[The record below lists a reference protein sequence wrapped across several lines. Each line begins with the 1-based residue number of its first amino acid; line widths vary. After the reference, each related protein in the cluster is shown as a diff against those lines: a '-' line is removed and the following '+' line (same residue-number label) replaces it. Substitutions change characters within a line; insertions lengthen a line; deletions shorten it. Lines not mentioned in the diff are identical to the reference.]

1 MPRYPSSVDREAL
14 KKLLE
19 EVRLRRV
26 SVAQA
31 EERLR
36 HLPVEDLGF
45 ASIDTHRSLRRG
57 FPETVYGPGQ
67 SAAQILAIVS
77 RLRAAGQTA
86 LVTRVGPE
94 VHAIVRREHERA
106 EYHPEARALVVR
118 TGPKRKGRSGV
129 VVLTAGTTDVGVA
142 EEAALTAELMG
153 EQVRRIYDV
162 GIAGLHRLLAHR
174 RTLTRANVVIA
185 IAGMEG
191 ALPSV
196 VAGLVSCP
204 VIAVPTSVGY
214 GTGAG
219 GFAALLAMLNS
230 CAPGV
235 AVVNIDNGHGAG
247 CLASLINRRIYGP
260 KSLASG

>member
-1 MPRYPSSVDREAL
+1 MPRYPSSVDRAAL

-19 EVRLRRV
+19 DVRRRRI
-26 SVAQA
+26 SVADA

-36 HLPVEDLGF
+36 QFPVDELGF

-57 FPETVYGPGQ
+57 FPETVYGPGK
-67 SAAQILAIVS
+67 SVEQIAAIVA
-77 RLRAAGQTA
+77 RLHDAGQTA

-94 VHAIVRREHERA
+94 VHTVLRRKHKSA
-106 EYHPEARALVVR
+106 EYHAEARALVVR
-118 TGPKRKGRSGV
+118 TGPKPRGRPGV

-153 EQVRRIYDV
+153 EHVRRIYDV

-174 RTLTRANVVIA
+174 KTLTKANVIVA

-247 CLASLINRRIYGP
+247 CLASLINRRFSASKG
-260 KSLASG
+260 LASA